1 MSFLQKITHPEEKK
15 TNLGFPMTYLEIN
28 KTGVAASG
36 HHLSQ
41 ESRESQKSQECHLSQ
56 ECQERLRTLYV
67 FAT

>member
-1 MSFLQKITHPEEKK
+1 MPPK
-15 TNLGFPMTYLEIN
+15 IN

-41 ESRESQKSQECHLSQ
+41 GSQEFRESQECQESQESQECHVSQECQ

>member
-1 MSFLQKITHPEEKK
+1 MYLVS
-15 TNLGFPMTYLEIN
+15 NLSGFQYAPKIN

-41 ESRESQKSQECHLSQ
+41 GSQEFRESQECQECHVSQECQECQ